1 MRRFVALFEALDQT
15 QSTSGK
21 TAALADYFR
30 TAPAD
35 DAAWALT
42 FLTGR
47 RLKRHLPYGLLA
59 QWAAELTGV
68 TDWLIGECWGEV
80 GDLAELVALLLDTAG
95 LLRPSTPGEL
105 SLTAWV
111 EQRILPLKELDE
123 PAQRAQ
129 LLSWWRELDFSGVLV
144 LNKLLTGEFRVGAAE
159 TLVLRAIAQVAEL
172 PPDVVAHRMMGTWS
186 PTADAFRTL
195 VAPQT
200 AESSRSQPYPFYLA
214 SPLQDPIETLG
225 DPSAWLVEWKWDGI
239 RAQVIHRGD
248 EVHIWSRG
256 EERIGDR
263 FPEIREAA
271 RLLPEGTVIDGEI
284 LAWRGDKPL
293 PFSTLQRRIGRVEL
307 TPEILADAPAVL
319 MAFDLL
325 EDGGVDQR
333 ERPLRQRRARLAELL
348 QGRPPA
354 LQLSATL
361 TGSWTE
367 LAAQR
372 EGARSLGVE
381 GLMLKALDGPY
392 RAGRKRG
399 EWWKWKIAP
408 FTLDAVLIY
417 AQPGSG
423 RRASLLTDYTFG
435 IWKEGALVPIAKA
448 YSGLSDAEIAE
459 LDAWLRAHTREKH
472 GPVRVVDPE
481 LVFELAF
488 EGIALSSRH
497 KSGIAVRFPRILRQR
512 LDKKPAD
519 ADTLERVQELLAL
532 HGSSDRDG

>member
-1 MRRFVALFEALDQT
+1 VKRFVALFEALDQT

-21 TAALADYFR
+21 IAALAEYFR
-30 TAPAD
+30 SAPPD

-47 RLKRHLPYGLLA
+47 RLKRHVAYGLLA
-59 QWAAELTGV
+59 QWAGELTNV
-68 TDWLIGECWGEV
+68 TDWLISECYGEV
-80 GDLAELVALLLDTAG
+80 GDLAELIALLFDTAG
-95 LLRPSTPGEL
+95 LTKPATPSEL

-111 EQRILPLKELDE
+111 EQRILPLKGLDE
-123 PAQRAQ
+123 AEQRAR
-129 LLSWWRELDFSGVLV
+129 LLAWWRELDFSGVLV

-159 TLVLRAIAQVAEL
+159 TLVLRAIAEVAEL

-186 PTADAFRTL
+186 PTPDAFRAL

-214 SPLQDPIETLG
+214 SPLQDPVESLG
-225 DPSAWLVEWKWDGI
+225 DPASWLVEWKWDGI
-239 RAQVIHRGD
+239 RAQAIHRGD

-263 FPEIREAA
+263 FPEIRDATRA
-271 RLLPEGTVIDGEI
+271 LPDGTVLDGEI
-284 LAWRGDKPL
+284 LAWRDDRPL

-325 EDGGVDQR
+325 EADGVDLR
-333 ERPLRQRRARLAELL
+333 EKPLRERRARLSELL
-348 QGRPPA
+348 AGRGPA
-354 LQLSATL
+354 LQISATL
-361 TGSWTE
+361 SGTWE
-367 LAAQR
+367 ALAAQR
-372 EGARSLGVE
+372 EGARELGVE
-381 GLMLKALDGPY
+381 GLMLKSLDGPY

-488 EGIALSSRH
+488 EGIALSNRH

-519 ADTLERVQELLAL
+519 ADTLERVQELLRY
-532 HGSSDRDG
+532 S